1 MLVVPLSLNFFLLGS
16 SMGDKADWSDG
27 FLRNLFDACKVEIE
41 VGNRPNGQFTSTG
54 LKNFVSKFAQKSS
67 DKRTKKQLK
76 NKLDGFKKDFSAF
89 MEFKNLATGLGWDE
103 AKQIVVCTQEWWDE
117 HLAVSSF
124 SYTTVNIYFFYYL
137 VGCALLNIYF
147 FLFFINATIK
157 RKESNAFM

>member
-1 MLVVPLSLNFFLLGS
+1 
-16 SMGDKADWSDG
+16 
-27 FLRNLFDACKVEIE
+27 LFDACKEEIE
-41 VGNRPNGQFTSTG
+41 AGNRPNGQFTSTG
-54 LKNFVSKFAQKSS
+54 WKNFVSKFAQKSG

-76 NKLDGFKKDFSAF
+76 NKLDGLKKEYSAF

-103 AKQIVVCTQEWWDE
+103 AKQTVVCSQEWWDE

-137 VGCALLNIYF
+137 VGCALLNIFF
-147 FLFFINATIK
+147 FLFFRNATIK